1 MAEQTFRSPG
11 FFEREIDVAPVV
23 QGPVGTPA
31 GVIGTAEKGPAFV
44 PVTLG
49 AFEDFRTRFGD
60 LDPEKFGPYAVREF
74 LKHKTSLTY
83 MRVLGAG
90 ANDSLNDM
98 TTTKARGTVKNAGF
112 TLYSMAQPGTD
123 GRHQG
128 AVQFIAAKHYVS
140 ASESVTIP
148 MFTDNDSFDTGDY
161 GSEETVNLIRGVLF
175 MPSGTRAMIMPP
187 SGAVPTHSQFAAG
200 TITDS
205 NKVLATGND
214 KGLFKLAISSSAGSD
229 FAVTD
234 KRPGLKILSASL
246 NPSDDNYIAKVLNT
260 DPAKFISEQ
269 HLLYA
274 HFPVDP
280 EIAKV
285 AGHSGDGGSVGI
297 LSGSANSSNAPGVT
311 FRDLYGRYDTRFTT
325 PRTPAIISQLFGKT
339 EFDLFHFETLSDGA
353 WGNDKFKVSIRNL
366 RKSDNLKDPYGTFT
380 VEIRSFYDTD
390 ANPEVIETFANCSL
404 NPKDERYVA
413 AVIGDMKAY
422 YNFDAEDEEER
433 RIIVD
438 GKYPNK
444 STLVRVVMSPLLES
458 GEVPASALPFGFRGV
473 PVINTN
479 NQLTDRATPAAII
492 PDHGS
497 HPPLRLGAWLASGT
511 SAGGNTARALTG
523 SIVPPLPF
531 RFKVT
536 KGQYDNTND
545 DGIAGKP
552 GKNEV
557 ADSRFYWGVQ
567 FERMPETGSISNAS
581 FKPNN
586 GSQHNQL
593 IENYAKFMG
602 LSKMGQLV
610 TGSAADAFNNN
621 KFSLS
626 KVAFGNFVGAS
637 EKVTTVLVANM
648 TASAGQH
655 MRAAA
660 YMRNSVPDASDYLIL
675 DNNSKQRLTMGTL
688 VNLTS
693 SVYFNRFTSY
703 AKFTTFFYGGFD
715 GLNVLD
721 VNAAKLNDR
730 SASTDTNGGAS
741 TGFVSPG
748 LVNGSA
754 VAYNVAGSGKD
765 NNAIASYRTAVK
777 IMTDEMTVN
786 TNILA
791 IPGIRDS
798 FVTDYAAQRARDYT
812 MLIYLMDLV
821 EYDESGNRLFDDSSA
836 KPDVQKTSEE
846 FASRAIDNN
855 YVATYFPD
863 VFIDDPYNRRKA
875 KVPPSV
881 AAIAALAYNDK
892 VAYPWFA
899 PAGFNRAALD
909 MVDRVDVRLNAGDRD
924 ELYDARINPIATF
937 PREGYVIFGQKTLQ
951 ASKSAL
957 DRVNVRRLMLEV
969 KRIVSSA
976 ANRFVFE
983 QNTPDTRSRFVG
995 QVVPLLALVQ
1005 AQAGIEKFSVTMDST
1020 NNTEEDVAAN
1030 RLNGR
1035 IVVVPTRTVE
1045 FISVDFIVD
1054 TTGASFV

>member
-31 GVIGTAEKGPAFV
+31 GVVGTAEKGPAFV

-90 ANDSLNDM
+90 ANDSLDDM
-98 TTTKARGTVKNAGF
+98 TTTKAKGTVKNAGF

-161 GSEETVNLIRGVLF
+161 AGEETVNLIRAVLF
-175 MPSGTRAMIMPP
+175 VPSGTRAMIL
-187 SGAVPTHSQFAAG
+187 SPTGSVETHARFAAG
-200 TITDS
+200 TIPDVNEVVVS
-205 NKVLATGND
+205 GDD
-214 KGLFKLAISSSAGSD
+214 KGIFKLAISSSAGSN
-229 FAVTD
+229 FAITD
-234 KRPGLKILSASL
+234 KRPGVKILTCSL
-246 NPSDDNYIAKVLNT
+246 NPSHDSYIAKVLNT
-260 DPAKFISEQ
+260 NPAKFINEE

-280 EIAKV
+280 EIAQV
-285 AGHSGDGGSVGI
+285 AGNTHDGGSIAI
-297 LSGSANSSNAPGVT
+297 LSGSASSANGASLA
-311 FRDLYGRYDTRFTT
+311 FRNLYGRYDTRFQT
-325 PRTPAIISQLFGKT
+325 PRTPAIISQPFGKT

-366 RKSDNLKDPYGTFT
+366 RKSDNLKNLFGTFT

-390 ANPEVIETFANCSL
+390 ANPEVVETFANCSL
-404 NPKDERYVA
+404 DPKDERYVA
-413 AVIGDMKAY
+413 AVIGDMKAH

-444 STLVRVVMSPLLES
+444 STIVRVVMSSMIES

-473 PVINTN
+473 PAINTN
-479 NQLTDRATPAAII
+479 NQLTDGTVGSRII
-492 PDHGS
+492 AGHGS
-497 HPPLRLGAWLASGT
+497 TPPLRLAGYVSG
-511 SAGGNTARALTG
+511 SSSSNNLTG
-523 SIVPPLPF
+523 SIVPPIPF

-536 KGQYDNTND
+536 KGEYSNTND
-545 DGIAGKP
+545 DGIAGLP

-567 FERMPETGSISNAS
+567 FERLPETGSISNAS

-586 GSQHNQL
+586 GAIHNEI

-602 LSKMGQLV
+602 LPKMGQIV

-637 EKVTTVLVANM
+637 QKVTTALVGNM

-660 YMRNSVPDASDYLIL
+660 YMRNAVPDSSDYLII

-715 GLNVLD
+715 GINILD
-721 VNAAKLNDR
+721 PNAAKLNDR

-748 LVNGSA
+748 LISA
-754 VAYNVAGSGKD
+754 AGAAYNVAGSGKD

-798 FVTDYAAQRARDYT
+798 FVTDYASQRARDYS
-812 MLIYLMDLV
+812 MLIYLMDLI
-821 EYDESGNRLFDDSSA
+821 EYDESGNRLFDDSTA

-969 KRIVSSA
+969 KRIVSA
-976 ANRFVFE
+976 AATRFVFE